1 MSSDYWA
8 GACEWARV
16 QESGDSSV
24 LYGAQLFAVACFVCS
39 TVFSGLWLFRW
50 HALKRSNPGLL
61 HYIWRFLGRF
71 LCLSF
76 FCGVFGIAAWVTK
89 VGQINSLVALSQ
101 PQQLTNATICQLSI
115 LNLPTRVQANKFQA
129 AFRIFYSLEVACLF
143 LYIIFGLDRINE
155 QAQSARSLSLRDVPS
170 ESSGSGLSSTQKS
183 GAIRGQQELL
193 PSASRSPSAGS
204 SGSSQ
209 AKFSRTRVLQLLFK
223 SGLAFVALCFIVF
236 FISIIIGG
244 FIQTR
249 IVVLLQSAY
258 DDCNRHDFDAQASLS
273 NERSANE
280 LFDSILLPSQFTGFL
295 TEFAAAIVVILLYV
309 AGGCLGVSIVGTA
322 RRTIESSRVKLR
334 QLQVTIGNQHD
345 AKAASAG
352 AAARPC
358 FCLIP
363 ESFYFVVTFCCSV
376 ERTARCHDHRE
387 RQDAAAGCILLHC
400 CVFVWDSSRIC
411 RLLDVR
417 KFAVSKHNVQVPL

>member
-8 GACEWARV
+8 RACESARV
-16 QESGDSSV
+16 QESGDISV

-39 TVFSGLWLFRW
+39 TGFSGLWLFRW
-50 HALKRSNPGLL
+50 HALKRSNSGLL
-61 HYIWRFLGRF
+61 LSIWRFSGRF

-76 FCGVFGIAAWVTK
+76 FCGVFGTAAWVTK

-101 PQQLTNATICQLSI
+101 PQQLTNATICQI
-115 LNLPTRVQANKFQA
+115 NVLNLPTQIQANKFQA
-129 AFRIFYSLEVACLF
+129 AFRIFYSLEVVCLF
-143 LYIIFGLDRINE
+143 LYIVFGLDRISE
-155 QAQSARSLSLRDVPS
+155 QAQSAKSLSLRNVSS
-170 ESSGSGLSSTQKS
+170 EASGSGLLSTQ
-183 GAIRGQQELL
+183 R
-193 PSASRSPSAGS
+193 SAPRSSSAGS
-204 SGSSQ
+204 TGTSQ

-223 SGLAFVALCFIVF
+223 AGLAFVALCFIVF

-249 IVVLLQSAY
+249 IVALLQSAY
-258 DDCNRHDFDAQASLS
+258 DDCNRHDFDAEASRS
-273 NERSANE
+273 NQRSATE
-280 LFDSILLPSQFTGFL
+280 LFDRVILPSQFSGFL

-352 AAARPC
+352 AARPC

-376 ERTARCHDHRE
+376 ERAAGCHDHCE
-387 RQDAAAGCILLHC
+387 RQDAAACCILLHC
-400 CVFVWDSSRIC
+400 CVFVWDSSCVR

-417 KFAVSKHNVQVPL
+417 KFAG